1 MKLLS
6 LIFIIYIDVVASG
19 LPIRKGDNH
28 AGEIASM
35 ALQLMTTINGVSYKH
50 LPGSQV
56 QLRVGMNSGPIVAG
70 VVGLRMPRY
79 CLFGDTMNTASR
91 MESGGFGKIYFQS

>member
-1 MKLLS
+1 
-6 LIFIIYIDVVASG
+6 
-19 LPIRKGDNH
+19 
-28 AGEIASM
+28 M

-91 MESGGFGKIYFQS
+91 MESGGYGT